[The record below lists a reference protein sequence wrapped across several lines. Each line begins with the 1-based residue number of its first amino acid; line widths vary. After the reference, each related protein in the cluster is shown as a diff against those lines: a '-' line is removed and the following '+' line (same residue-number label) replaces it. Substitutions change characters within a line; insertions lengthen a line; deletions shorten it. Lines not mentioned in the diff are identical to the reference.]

1 MCDSE
6 EVEDPL
12 LVAARLA
19 KQTYLKAEVLDKGY
33 DAELFSDYVVSVR
46 GDDLNIDDFNLEELQ
61 QMVSEFQTLP
71 DDQTRSSSEMD
82 EEGLNQIDEEEEKDG
97 SSESNSDNEPKTP
110 EKVALPTIDE
120 ELP

>member
-1 MCDSE
+1 MSDSE

-46 GDDLNIDDFNLEELQ
+46 GDDLNIDDFNLEEL
-61 QMVSEFQTLP
+61 
-71 DDQTRSSSEMD
+71 
-82 EEGLNQIDEEEEKDG
+82 
-97 SSESNSDNEPKTP
+97 
-110 EKVALPTIDE
+110 
-120 ELP
+120 